1 MIFKFRIISSEV
13 GDFVRDIEIRSDQTF
28 YDLHVAL
35 TNNFHYDN
43 SQLASFFISNMDW
56 EKELEITLFDIS
68 EGTSSNIRIMDKT
81 QLEEL
86 IHEKKQR
93 LLYVFDYYNER
104 LLFLELMDISQE
116 KKGVSYPAVTQAKGS
131 PPQQILIIDNN
142 FDDLAPDD

>member
-131 PPQQILIIDNN
+131 PPPQILIIDNN

>member
-68 EGTSSNIRIMDKT
+68 EGTSSNIRIMDQT
-81 QLEEL
+81 HLDEL

-104 LLFLELMDISQE
+104 LLFLELMDIMQE
-116 KKGVSYPAVTQAKGS
+116 KKDASYPVISLAKGS
-131 PPQQILIIDNN
+131 PPPQILIIDNN
-142 FDDLAPDD
+142 FDDLDPDD